1 MAYKTQLGTSQQL
14 YIDNQGEQ
22 TLFTLVSSS
31 ANQQQSQRSAF
42 PTGEWL
48 MPPALFR
55 IGAVFI
61 LRVESARGP
70 SFFDIQNN
78 SISALASPP
87 SLKNAEV
94 MPLQQVSESEAAQ
107 QNRAAFSPMQPM
119 QPIKPIEP
127 MKMGNMEMGM
137 NPMQMRMGNMEMR
150 MPGQTP
156 KKSPTQFC
164 PQCGE
169 SVGQGDRFCRH
180 CGYRLEG

>member
-22 TLFTLVSSS
+22 TLLTLVSSS

-55 IGAVFI
+55 LGAAFV
-61 LRVESARGP
+61 LRVESAQGP
-70 SFFDIQNN
+70 SFFGIQGQ
-78 SISALASPP
+78 SISALATPP

-94 MPLQQVSESEAAQ
+94 MPLQQVSEAEAAQ
-107 QNRAAFSPMQPM
+107 QNSVSFSPMEPMQPM

-127 MKMGNMEMGM
+127 MKMGNMEM
-137 NPMQMRMGNMEMR
+137 RMGNMEMR

-156 KKSPTQFC
+156 QKSPTQFC

-169 SVGQGDRFCRH
+169 SVGERDRFCRH